1 MNTSFFL
8 EEIKT
13 PAGKLKNNK
22 TTGRDEVQLK
32 QSNIK
37 RKSDEEFLNHLQVPS
52 KRMKK
57 L

>member
-22 TTGRDEVQLK
+22 TTGRDGVQLK
-32 QSNIK
+32 Q

>member
-8 EEIKT
+8 DEIKT

-22 TTGRDEVQLK
+22 TTGRDGVQLK

>member
-22 TTGRDEVQLK
+22 TTGRDGVQLK